1 MFKPKATQATR
12 DQTRVASR
20 NTLSENLRKQRLANE
35 DSRKAVG
42 LWGEL
47 SVVTIEHNGSAFVH
61 LSKGSKHNDYINLS
75 QKRPSE
81 ISKQEHALL
90 SDWLRR
96 RRYEGFSSTIN
107 AWNLSLEEAQRIK
120 AGIISDLV
128 STGRVVINQSV

>member
-20 NTLSENLRKQRLANE
+20 NALSENLRKQRLANE

-47 SVVTIEHNGSAFVH
+47 SVVTIEQDGSAFVH
-61 LSKGSKHNDYINLS
+61 LSKGSKHNDYFNLS

-90 SDWLRR
+90 ADWLRR
-96 RRYEGFSSTIN
+96 RQYEGFSSMIN

-120 AGIISDLV
+120 RKTISDLV
-128 STGRVVINQSV
+128 STGRVVLNPSE